1 MKVLVTGGSGFLGRY
16 VIERLVDRGHEVVA
30 LARSADAAAR
40 VDALRASA
48 IPGDL
53 DDPASVDA
61 AFHAAEADALA
72 NVASLGFGH
81 APTIVSA
88 AEDAGLR
95 RAVFVSTT
103 AIFTALNA
111 GSKTVRVAAEET
123 IQASALDWT
132 IIRPTMIYGDPGDR
146 NIARL
151 LRLLRRTPIVPLP
164 GDGHRLQQ
172 PVHAGDVADAIV
184 AAVEREQAIG
194 RAYDVA
200 GPAPISFREVV
211 EQSAEAVGRNP
222 RLVSIPLGPVM
233 AAVRVYERIAPRPRI
248 KAEQLDRLQEDK
260 AFAISAA
267 KEELGYDPRPFS
279 EGVQAEA
286 KLIP

>member
-40 VDALRASA
+40 VDALGASA

-61 AFHAAEADALA
+61 AFHAAEAGALA

-151 LRLLRRTPIVPLP
+151 LRLLRKTPIVPLP

-200 GPAPISFREVV
+200 GPEPISFREVV

-260 AFAISAA
+260 AFEISAA
-267 KEELGYDPRPFS
+267 KEDWATTRARSPKGSRRRRS
-279 EGVQAEA
+279 
-286 KLIP
+286 